1 MKQAFPH
8 PLKWQLPW
16 QINLLTVWRWW
27 YMGTKLVVL
36 RLSTRHYERAIKASI
51 QLRIQIYR
59 SWKVSKKKRIM
70 LVSSNFTHSSTC
82 WQLNNARKR
91 NIRQYMACKWTIVLV
106 QSCFFPYML
115 SNYKMKS
122 LYGSKSSIQQQGVW
136 LTYHFGHMYL
146 KDVEAISEDL
156 LQTCNWTG
164 ESASHKKERT
174 TIKKREGK
182 KLPPFKY

>member
-1 MKQAFPH
+1 MTNQFAHGLKVVIHGNQACCIAIEYSSLRKRNKSVH
-8 PLKWQLPW
+8 STQNTNISILKSEP
-16 QINLLTVWRWW
+16 
-27 YMGTKLVVL
+27 
-36 RLSTRHYERAIKASI
+36 
-51 QLRIQIYR
+51 
-59 SWKVSKKKRIM
+59 KKWIM